1 MKIKE
6 RYEKYQIMPT
16 LAEHMLRVGAVAK
29 ILTSQIKESGFPSK
43 EIISACLLHDMGN
56 IVKFDLDNVP
66 AGLDI
71 PNIEHWKE
79 VQKKVIDQY
88 GLDEHDATY
97 QMAKDMGVSKVT
109 LDAISNCGTAKAKKV
124 LEEKSIPAMF
134 VTYSDY
140 HVAPTEIV
148 TPEDRLN
155 NILIRYKNT
164 PKYEGYVR
172 DGNNVLEIAH
182 YLEKQYSLDKQQVNE
197 ISVKTVVS
205 ELLEWE
211 LV

>member
-1 MKIKE
+1 MIDIIVPTYNRPDDIIKF
-6 RYEKYQIMPT
+6 
-16 LAEHMLRVGAVAK
+16 VV
-29 ILTSQIKESGFPSK
+29 
-43 EIISACLLHDMGN
+43 EI
-56 IVKFDLDNVP
+56 
-66 AGLDI
+66 
-71 PNIEHWKE
+71 
-79 VQKKVIDQY
+79 QKQ
-88 GLDEHDATY
+88 
-97 QMAKDMGVSKVT
+97 
-109 LDAISNCGTAKAKKV
+109 
-124 LEEKSIPAMF
+124 
-134 VTYSDY
+134 TYSDY